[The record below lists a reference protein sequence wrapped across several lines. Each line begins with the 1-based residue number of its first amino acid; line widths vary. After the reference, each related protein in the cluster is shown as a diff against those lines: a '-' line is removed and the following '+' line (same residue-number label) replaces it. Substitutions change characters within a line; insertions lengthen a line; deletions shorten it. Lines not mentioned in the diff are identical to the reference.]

1 MIDLITKYYRALNKS
16 LPQPQDDT
24 RRQMAQSTWVLAAIL
39 TICAGLMALQ
49 SISNISQIN
58 SSAFGA
64 YLMRTSGVMN
74 MLYLTLGFTAVCA
87 VLFGMSVIPLKNMQ
101 KTGWRYMILG
111 TFVWL
116 ISVVVALI
124 ICVVNGVPVGS
135 TALST
140 VFVFATI
147 YYVINVE
154 KVFDSEDR
162 LASTKESPSETE
174 EVLATANE
182 IESSES
188 SSTKNTDKPAID
200 EENNNK
206 KQTTGEES
214 NDKEPATV
222 EPSDTTE
229 GESTPTTNETEPKDK
244 S

>member
-1 MIDLITKYYRALNKS
+1 MIDLIAKYYRALNKS
-16 LPQPQDDT
+16 LPQPRDGT
-24 RRQMAQSTWVLAAIL
+24 GRQMAQSTWVLAAIL

-49 SISNISQIN
+49 ALSNISQIN

-74 MLYLTLGFTAVCA
+74 MLYLTLGFTAACT
-87 VLFGMSVIPLKNMQ
+87 VLFGMSVVPLKNMQ

-124 ICVVNGVPVGS
+124 ICIVNGVPIGS

-140 VFVFATI
+140 IFVFGTI

-154 KVFDSEDR
+154 KAFDSEDK
-162 LASTKESPSETE
+162 LTSTEEISSETE
-174 EVLATANE
+174 EMPATTKE
-182 IESSES
+182 TESSKLS
-188 SSTKNTDKPAID
+188 SAKNTDEPVTD
-200 EENNNK
+200 EENNK
-206 KQTTGEES
+206 KQTITEES
-214 NDKEPATV
+214 SYKELATV
-222 EPSDTTE
+222 ESVDITK
-229 GESTPTTNETEPKDK
+229 GESTPTTNAAEPKDK